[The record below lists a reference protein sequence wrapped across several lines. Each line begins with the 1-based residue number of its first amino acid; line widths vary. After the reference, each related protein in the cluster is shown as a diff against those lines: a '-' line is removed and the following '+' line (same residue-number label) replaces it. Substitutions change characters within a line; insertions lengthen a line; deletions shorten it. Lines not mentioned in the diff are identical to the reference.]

1 MAEKEAAPFSQTVNS
16 AGNEQSSVKTNIGRM
31 IGALDEI
38 ERRIESLREHA
49 SALEQEKDDLLC
61 ALQMLADNR
70 ELLTMNR
77 CKFSWEMRGFWN
89 DTLIV
94 SIVFIVLT

>member
-1 MAEKEAAPFSQTVNS
+1 MSKATTMAEKQAALFSQTVNS
-16 AGNEQSSVKTNIGRM
+16 ACNEQSCVNINVGRM

-70 ELLTMNR
+70 ELLTMNQ
-77 CKFSWEMRGFWN
+77 CKLGNVCF
-89 DTLIV
+89 L
-94 SIVFIVLT
+94 